1 MAEQHRKS
9 DEPKIPNLARHER
22 CCHVCAHQHRQDIE
36 QDFIAWKSPA
46 KIALEYK
53 LRDRASVYRH
63 AHATNLFPKRARNVR
78 AALERIIER
87 ADDVPVSAAAV
98 VQAIAIYA
106 RINGRGEL
114 IEKHEEVNLNDL
126 FERMS
131 REELECYATSG
142 ELPAWFK
149 GALGATQLASSV
161 EKEAD

>member
-1 MAEQHRKS
+1 MTEQSSSR
-9 DEPKIPNLARHER
+9 PKIPNLARHER
-22 CCHVCAHQHRQDIE
+22 GCHICAHQHRQEIE

-78 AALERIIER
+78 AALERIIEQ
-87 ADDVPVSAAAV
+87 ADSVTVTASAV
-98 VQAIAIYA
+98 VQAIATYA

-114 IEKHEEVNLNDL
+114 VERDEQVNLDDL

-131 REELECYATSG
+131 REELETYATSG
-142 ELPAWFK
+142 ALPSWFT
-149 GALGATQLASSV
+149 GVLGATQVAGSA
-161 EKEAD
+161 EKGTI